1 MRQALTA
8 PLAKLPRWSRTLAG
22 CALAFVALAL
32 AFPQGFAVAQ
42 VSLEGRVNKLEQ
54 EMKAVQRKVFGTGDT
69 RFFEPEMSTTT
80 TPSTGAAGGNN
91 GLTPEVLSRI
101 DSLESSLTR
110 LNARV
115 EEQDMEMAAMEKR
128 LAALEAKPAPA
139 PVAATPAPVAVTPAA
154 KPDPARVAAV
164 AKIERPSTGDGFEDG
179 YNYGY
184 RLWEAKFYPEAQIA
198 LKDTADKYPKHPRAS
213 YARNLLGRSYLDDNK
228 PGMSVDIF
236 LNNYQTDAR
245 GERAPDSLVYLS
257 VALTRLNEKDKACI
271 VLEEF
276 VDVYPQVAA
285 GRLSKQY
292 GDAKARAGCK

>member
-1 MRQALTA
+1 MRPAHFA
-8 PLAKLPRWSRTLAG
+8 PLAALPRWSRTLAG
-22 CALAFVALAL
+22 CALVFVALAL

-42 VSLEGRVNKLEQ
+42 ASLEARVVKLEN
-54 EMKAVQRKVFGTGDT
+54 EMRAVQRKVFPGGDT
-69 RFFEPEMSTTT
+69 RFFEPEMATTT
-80 TPSTGAAGGNN
+80 TPSATPAMAGSGIS
-91 GLTPEVLSRI
+91 PEILSRI

-128 LAALEAKPAPA
+128 LAALETKPEPK
-139 PVAATPAPVAVTPAA
+139 PVAATPAPVAVAPTA

-164 AKIERPSTGDGFEDG
+164 AKIERPATGDGFEDG

-198 LKDTADKYPKHPRAS
+198 LKETADKYPKHARAS
-213 YARNLLGRSYLDDNK
+213 YARNLLGRAYLDDNK

-292 GDAKARAGCK
+292 NDAKARAGCK